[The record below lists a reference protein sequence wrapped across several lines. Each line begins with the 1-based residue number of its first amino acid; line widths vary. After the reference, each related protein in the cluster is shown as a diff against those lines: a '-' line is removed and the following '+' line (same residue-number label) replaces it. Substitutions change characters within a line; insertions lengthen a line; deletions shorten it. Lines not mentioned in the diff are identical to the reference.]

1 MAALD
6 GIDRVILLGDML
18 ELRHG
23 PLRAALA
30 TGRDFLSE
38 LGAALGERGEVVIVP
53 GNHDH
58 HLAHAWL
65 ERRARVGAPPPLGLE
80 SAVDWRAG
88 EPLATLA
95 GWLAPATVRAAYP
108 GVWLREDVY
117 AMHGHYSARHT
128 TIPMFERLGA
138 GAMVRLVGE
147 PDGGPARAEDYEA
160 ILAPLYA
167 WIHAVA
173 QSTGGNVAGSQRASS
188 RAWRALAGRN
198 GGRSLRRRAV
208 VSAFPAV
215 VAGLNRAGLGPLQ
228 SDVSMPALSRAG
240 LHATA
245 QVIAA
250 LRVSARY
257 VIFGHTHRAGPLP
270 GEEEA
275 DWATL
280 SGVRMIN
287 AGSWVYDRQFVGEV
301 PNESPYWPGACV
313 VLGDA
318 GPPELR
324 RLLGYRGRAD
334 LEPDRGRADL
344 EPDRGRAGLEPQPGA
359 LRSRPG

>member
-1 MAALD
+1 LRRPELRAPLLAALE
-6 GIDRVILLGDML
+6 GVDRVVLLGDVL

-23 PLRAALA
+23 PLREPLEA
-30 TGRDFLSE
+30 GREFLSE
-38 LGAALGERGEVVIVP
+38 LGATLGAGGEVIIVP

-58 HLAHAWL
+58 HLLDAWL
-65 ERRARVGAPPPLGLE
+65 SRRARAGAPPALGLE
-80 SAVDWRAG
+80 SVVDWLG
-88 EPLATLA
+88 GDPLADLA
-95 GWLAPATVRAAYP
+95 DWLAPARVRAAYP

-138 GAMVRLVGE
+138 AFMTRALGE
-147 PDGGPARAEDYEA
+147 PPGGPARAEDYEA
-160 ILAPLYA
+160 TLAPLYA

-173 QSTGGNVAGSQRASS
+173 QTAGGSVARSQRASS
-188 RAWRALAGRN
+188 RAWRTLTRRS

-208 VSAFPAV
+208 VTVFPAV
-215 VAGLNRAGLGPLQ
+215 VAALNRAGLGPLQ

-240 LHATA
+240 LRATGA
-245 QVIAA
+245 VISGLGVTAP
-250 LRVSARY
+250 Y

-270 GEEEA
+270 GDDEA
-275 DWATL
+275 EWITAN
-280 SGVRMIN
+280 GVRMIN
-287 AGSWVYDRQFVGEV
+287 AGSWVFDRQFVGEV

-313 VLGDA
+313 VLADDG

-334 LEPDRGRADL
+334 LEPLPRADQ
-344 EPDRGRAGLEPQPGA
+344 ATPGVKQTA
-359 LRSRPG
+359 